1 MAIDMLLFEYRK
13 PEEKLFE
20 EYDTSC
26 FNIRFFNEVLNE
38 TTVETI
44 PEEVLENIT
53 VISVFI
59 DSIVNE
65 AVLKKFKNLR
75 VVAARSTGVD
85 HIDIDYCRK
94 NHIAVTNVQ
103 NYGATTVAQYTFA
116 LILALIRKVIPA
128 NLYMK
133 NKEKNGCHHFLGRD
147 LKALTLGVVGTGA
160 IGGSVC
166 QLGSDFG
173 MKLLAYDLVPKE
185 ELIVKAGVKYVDMPE
200 LLEQADV
207 ISIHVPYVNDN
218 FNMFSM
224 PMFEKMKR
232 VPYFINT
239 SRGELVNLR
248 DLKEALDKKLIAG
261 AALDVLTCESFTFRC
276 EEYCPAAEICQAECF
291 DELKIVEQ
299 IVNYDNVIITP
310 HIAYETQ
317 EAIDYIL
324 ATSMNSIRD
333 FLKGGNSNRVI

>member
-1 MAIDMLLFEYRK
+1 MAIDMLLFEFRK
-13 PEEKLFE
+13 PEEKFFE

-26 FNIRFFNEVLNE
+26 FNIKFFNESLNE
-38 TTVETI
+38 TTIENLP
-44 PEEVLENIT
+44 PEVFDNVTVL
-53 VISVFI
+53 SVFV

-65 AVLKKFKNLR
+65 AILKRFKNLR

-85 HIDIDYCRK
+85 HIDVEYCRK

-116 LILALIRKVIPA
+116 LILALIRQIVPA

-133 NKEKNGCHHFLGRD
+133 NNEKSGSHFFLGRD

-166 QLGSDFG
+166 HLGHSFG
-173 MKLLAYDLVPKE
+173 MKVLAYDVVPKE
-185 ELIVKAGVKYVDMPE
+185 ELIVKAGVKYVDLFE
-200 LLEQADV
+200 LLEQSDV
-207 ISIHVPYVNDN
+207 ISVHIPYVSEN

-224 PMFEKMKR
+224 PMFEQMKR

-248 DLKEALDKKLIAG
+248 DLKEALDRKLIAG

-276 EEYCPAAEICQAECF
+276 EDYCPAVEICQAGCF
-291 DELKIVEQ
+291 DEMKLVEQ
-299 IVNYDNVIITP
+299 IVDYDNVIITP

-324 ATSMNSIRD
+324 ETSMNSIRD
-333 FLKGGNSNRVI
+333 FFKGGNDNRVV

>member
-13 PEEKLFE
+13 PEEKFFE
-20 EYDTSC
+20 EYDNSC
-26 FNIRFFNEVLNE
+26 FNIKFFKESLNE
-38 TTVETI
+38 ATVENI
-44 PEEVLENIT
+44 PPEVLENIT
-53 VISVFI
+53 VISVFV

-65 AVLKKFKNLR
+65 AVIKKFKNLR
-75 VVAARSTGVD
+75 IVAARSTGVD
-85 HIDIDYCRK
+85 HIDVEYCRK
-94 NHIAVTNVQ
+94 HHIAVTNVQ

-116 LILALIRKVIPA
+116 LILALIRQIVPA

-133 NKEKNGCHHFLGRD
+133 KEERKGHLFLGRD
-147 LKALTLGVVGTGA
+147 LKALTLGVIGTGA

-166 QLGSDFG
+166 HLGSAFG
-173 MKLLAYDLVPKE
+173 MNVLAYDVVPKE
-185 ELIVKAGVKYVDMPE
+185 ELIVKAGVRYVDMDE

-207 ISIHVPYVNDN
+207 ISLHIPYVSENY
-218 FNMFSM
+218 NMFSM

-232 VPYFINT
+232 APYFINT

-248 DLKEALDKKLIAG
+248 DLKEALDRKIISG
-261 AALDVLTCESFTFRC
+261 AALDVLTCESFSFRC
-276 EEYCPAAEICQAECF
+276 EDYCPAVEICQAGCF
-291 DELKIVEQ
+291 DELKLVEQ

-324 ATSMNSIRD
+324 EISMNSVRD
-333 FLKGGNSNRVI
+333 FFKGGNDNRVV